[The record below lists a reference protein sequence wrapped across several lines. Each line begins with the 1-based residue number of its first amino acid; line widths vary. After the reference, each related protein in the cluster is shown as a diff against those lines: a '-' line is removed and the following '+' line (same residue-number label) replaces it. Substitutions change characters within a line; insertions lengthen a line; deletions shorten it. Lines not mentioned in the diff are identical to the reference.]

1 MQNLV
6 RTDLLPAAVISRRM
20 EIGALDAP
28 SGVLLVAS
36 ERRHCCS
43 AHGAPLRLFQDVASH
58 YGEEERIHLHAGAL
72 ANDLAN
78 ALTIALGSPL
88 ASALAI
94 AFALVLVGDG
104 LAFWI
109 KHRRKQ
115 MILYNNTPTIT
126 RQRIKSITRV

>member
-1 MQNLV
+1 
-6 RTDLLPAAVISRRM
+6 M

-88 ASALAI
+88 ASALARAIARHSVPAI
-94 AFALVLVGDG
+94 AFALALLGDG
-104 LAFWI
+104 PTFCIA
-109 KHRRKQ
+109 HPRKQ
-115 MILYNNTPTIT
+115 IILNSANLDSST
-126 RQRIKSITRV
+126 QHE